1 MNPTSFIPTFLL
13 RHRLKIAVVAGL
25 LLLAGFSFGLGRI
38 MASERIEYRE
48 RLQVLTVE
56 KERIVWREKA
66 VETKTTD
73 RERSGKTTKKTTE
86 VERPDGTKEKTTE
99 ETTEEKEAEKQ
110 IEIRYVDR
118 VVEKQVE
125 VVKQVDKEVEKI
137 VEKPLPDWRISPM
150 VGLNVPGLLQD
161 GLSDRQ
167 LVFGIEGQRRIVGPL
182 SAGVWGLSNGAVGVS
197 LSLEF

>member
-1 MNPTSFIPTFLL
+1 MNLNSPVLAFFW
-13 RHRLKIAVVAGL
+13 RHRVKVAVVLGL
-25 LLLAGFSFGLGRI
+25 LFLAGFSFGLGRLT
-38 MASERIEYRE
+38 ASERVEYRE
-48 RLQVLTVE
+48 RLKVMTVE

-66 VETKTTD
+66 VEAKIVD
-73 RERSGKTTKKTTE
+73 REKSGKTTKKTTE

-99 ETTEEKEAEKQ
+99 ETTEDKEVEKQ

-125 VVKQVDKEVEKI
+125 VVKEVEKEVEKI

-150 VGLNVPGLLQD
+150 VGLSVPGLLQD

-167 LVFGIEGQRRIVGPL
+167 LVFGVEGQRRIVGPL
-182 SAGVWGLSNGAVGVS
+182 SGGIWGLSNGAVGVS